1 MKAIVQN
8 EYGTTDVLTLTDLP
22 EPEAGPD
29 GVVVRIRAAA
39 VDPGVWHLMEGT
51 PYLVRLMGFGV
62 RRPKARVRG
71 LDFAGVVHAVGGN
84 VTRFRPGDEVFGTCE
99 GSFAEYALT
108 TVDRVTKKPERLSFE
123 EAAAVPI
130 SAFTA
135 LQALRNR
142 GQVAPRQKVL
152 VIGAG
157 GGVGTFAVQIAKAF
171 GAEVDGVCGTGK
183 VELVRSLGATRV
195 FDYTRE
201 DFGGGYD
208 LILDTAG
215 NRSLT
220 SLRES
225 LTPQGTLVIV
235 GGEGKGKWIGP
246 VGRNLRAL
254 LLGPF
259 VKQKLRG
266 LFSTENQ
273 DDLQTLRAL
282 IEAEKLTPVIDRAF
296 SLVEVPEAISH
307 VHEGHARGKVVIT
320 I

>member
-1 MKAIVQN
+1 MKAIAQN
-8 EYGTTDVLTLTDLP
+8 EYGTTDVLTVTKLP

-29 GVVVRIRAAA
+29 DVVVRIRAAA

-71 LDFAGVVHAVGGN
+71 LDFAGVVHAVGEN
-84 VTRFRPGDEVFGTCE
+84 VTPFRPGDEVFGTCE

-108 TVDRVTKKPERLSFE
+108 TVDRLAKKPERLGFE

-135 LQALRNR
+135 LQALRDR
-142 GQVAPRQKVL
+142 GRVAPRQKVL

-171 GAEVDGVCGTGK
+171 GAEVDGVCGTDK
-183 VELVRSLGATRV
+183 VELVRSLGASRV

-201 DFGGGYD
+201 DFGDGYD

-220 SLRES
+220 SLRAS

-235 GGEGKGKWIGP
+235 GGEGKGRWVGP

-266 LFSTENQ
+266 LFSRENG

-282 IEAEKLTPVIDRAF
+282 IEAGKLTPVIDRAF
-296 SLVEVPEAISH
+296 SLAEVPEAIRY
-307 VHEGHARGKVVIT
+307 VREGHAHGKVVIT

>member
-8 EYGTTDVLTLTDLP
+8 EYGTTDVLQPADLP

-29 GVVVRIRAAA
+29 GVVVQVRAAG
-39 VDPGVWHLMEGT
+39 VDPGVWHLMEGS

-71 LDFAGVVHAVGGN
+71 MDFAGVVHAVGGD
-84 VTRFRPGDEVFGTCE
+84 VTRFRPGDEVFGTCQ
-99 GSFAEYALT
+99 GSFAEYAVT
-108 TVDRVTKKPERLSFE
+108 TVDSIARKPERLGFD

-135 LQALRNR
+135 LQALRDR
-142 GQVAPRQKVL
+142 GRVAPRQKVL
-152 VIGAG
+152 IIGAG

-183 VELVRSLGATRV
+183 VDLVRSLGATRV

-208 LILDTAG
+208 LIIDTAG

-220 SLRES
+220 SLRKS
-225 LTPQGTLVIV
+225 LTPRGTLVLV
-235 GGEGKGKWIGP
+235 GGETEGKWIGA
-246 VGRNLRAL
+246 VGRTLRAL
-254 LLGPF
+254 ALGPF

-266 LFSTENQ
+266 LISTENQ

-282 IEAEKLTPVIDRAF
+282 IEAGKVTPVIDRAY
-296 SLVEVPEAISH
+296 SLAEAPEA
-307 VHEGHARGKVVIT
+307 VRYVRDGHTSGKVVIT

>member
-8 EYGTTDVLTLTDLP
+8 EYGTTDVLQPADLP

-29 GVVVRIRAAA
+29 GVVVRVRAAG
-39 VDPGVWHLMEGT
+39 VDPGVWHLMEGS

-71 LDFAGVVHAVGGN
+71 MDFAGVVHAVGGD
-84 VTRFRPGDEVFGTCE
+84 VTRFRPGDEVFGTCQ

-108 TVDRVTKKPERLSFE
+108 IVDSIARKPERLGFD

-135 LQALRNR
+135 LQALRDR
-142 GQVAPRQKVL
+142 GRVAPRQKVL
-152 VIGAG
+152 IIGAG

-183 VELVRSLGATRV
+183 VDLVRSLGAARV

-208 LILDTAG
+208 LIIDTAG

-220 SLRES
+220 SLRKS
-225 LTPQGTLVIV
+225 LTPRGTLVLV
-235 GGEGKGKWIGP
+235 GGETEGKWIGA
-246 VGRNLRAL
+246 VGRTLRAL
-254 LLGPF
+254 VLGPF

-266 LFSTENQ
+266 LISTENQ

-282 IEAEKLTPVIDRAF
+282 IEAGKVTPVIDRAY
-296 SLVEVPEAISH
+296 SLAEAPEA
-307 VHEGHARGKVVIT
+307 VRYVRDGHTSGKVVIT
-320 I
+320 V

>member
-8 EYGTTDVLTLTDLP
+8 EYGTTDVLQPADLP

-29 GVVVRIRAAA
+29 GVVVRVRAAG
-39 VDPGVWHLMEGT
+39 VDPGVWHLMEGS

-71 LDFAGVVHAVGGN
+71 MDFAGVVHAVGGE
-84 VTRFRPGDEVFGTCE
+84 VTRFRPGDEVFGTCQ

-108 TVDRVTKKPERLSFE
+108 TVDSIARKPERLGFD

-135 LQALRNR
+135 LQALRDR
-142 GQVAPRQKVL
+142 GRVAPRQKVL
-152 VIGAG
+152 IIGAG

-183 VELVRSLGATRV
+183 VDLARSLGAARV

-208 LILDTAG
+208 LIIDTAG

-220 SLRES
+220 SLRKS
-225 LTPQGTLVIV
+225 LTPRGTLVLV
-235 GGEGKGKWIGP
+235 GGETEGKWIGA
-246 VGRNLRAL
+246 VGRTLRAL
-254 LLGPF
+254 VLGPF

-266 LFSTENQ
+266 LISTENQ

-282 IEAEKLTPVIDRAF
+282 IEAGKVTPVIDRAY
-296 SLVEVPEAISH
+296 SLAEAPEA
-307 VHEGHARGKVVIT
+307 VRYVRDGHTSGKVVIT
-320 I
+320 V

>member
-8 EYGTTDVLTLTDLP
+8 EYGTADVLKPADLP
-22 EPEAGPD
+22 EPETGPD
-29 GVVVRIRAAA
+29 GVVVRVRAAG
-39 VDPGVWHLMEGT
+39 VDPGVWHLMEGS

-71 LDFAGVVHAVGGN
+71 MDFAGVVHAVGGE
-84 VTRFRPGDEVFGTCE
+84 VTRFRPGDEVFGTCQ

-108 TVDRVTKKPERLSFE
+108 TVDRIARKPERLGFG

-135 LQALRNR
+135 LQALRDR
-142 GQVAPRQKVL
+142 GRVAPRQKVL
-152 VIGAG
+152 IIGAG

-183 VELVRSLGATRV
+183 VDLVRSLGTARV

-208 LILDTAG
+208 LIVDTAG

-220 SLRES
+220 SLRKS
-225 LTPQGTLVIV
+225 LTPRGTLVLV
-235 GGEGKGKWIGP
+235 GGETEGKWIGA
-246 VGRNLRAL
+246 VGRTLRGL
-254 LLGPF
+254 VLGPF
-259 VKQKLRG
+259 VKQKLRA
-266 LFSTENQ
+266 LMSKENQ

-282 IEAEKLTPVIDRAF
+282 IEAGKVTPVIDRAY
-296 SLVEVPEAISH
+296 SLAEAPEA
-307 VHEGHARGKVVIT
+307 VRYVREGHTSGKVVIT

>member
-1 MKAIVQN
+1 MKAIAQN

-71 LDFAGVVHAVGGN
+71 LDFAGVVHAVGDG
-84 VTRFRPGDEVFGTCE
+84 VTRFRPGDEVFGTCQ
-99 GSFAEYALT
+99 GAFAEYALT
-108 TVDRVTKKPERLSFE
+108 TVDKIARKPERLGFD

-135 LQALRNR
+135 LQALRDKGR
-142 GQVAPRQKVL
+142 VAPRQKVL

-157 GGVGTFAVQIAKAF
+157 GGVGSFAVQIAKAF

-183 VELVRSLGATRV
+183 VDLVRALGANRV

-215 NRSLT
+215 NRPLS
-220 SLRES
+220 SLRKA
-225 LTPQGTLVIV
+225 LAPQGTLVLV
-235 GGEGKGKWIGP
+235 GGESEGKWIGA
-246 VGRNLRAL
+246 VGRNVRAL

-259 VKQKLRG
+259 VKHKLRG
-266 LFSTENQ
+266 LFSTENH

-282 IEAEKLTPVIDRAF
+282 IEAGKLTPVVDRTY
-296 SLVEVPEAISH
+296 SLAEVPEAIRY
-307 VHEGHARGKVVIT
+307 VREGHVRGKVVIT
-320 I
+320 V

>member
-1 MKAIVQN
+1 MKAIAQN

-71 LDFAGVVHAVGGN
+71 LDFAGVVHTVGDG
-84 VTRFRPGDEVFGTCE
+84 VTRYRSGDEVFGTCQ

-108 TVDRVTKKPERLSFE
+108 TVDKIARKPERLGFG

-135 LQALRNR
+135 LQALRDR
-142 GQVAPRQKVL
+142 GRLAPRQKVL

-171 GAEVDGVCGTGK
+171 GAEVDGVCGTAK
-183 VELVRSLGATRV
+183 VDLVRSLGANRV

-215 NRSLT
+215 SRPLAA
-220 SLRES
+220 LRKA
-225 LTPQGTLVIV
+225 LTPQGTLVLV
-235 GGEGKGKWIGP
+235 GGESEGKWIGA
-246 VGRNLRAL
+246 VGRNVRAL
-254 LLGPF
+254 LLRPF

-266 LFSTENQ
+266 LFSTEKQ

-282 IEAEKLTPVIDRAF
+282 IEAEKLTPVIDRVYA
-296 SLVEVPEAISH
+296 LAEVPEAIRY
-307 VHEGHARGKVVIT
+307 VREGHARGKVVIT
-320 I
+320 V

>member
-8 EYGTTDVLTLTDLP
+8 EYGTTDVLQPADLP
-22 EPEAGPD
+22 EPETGSD
-29 GVVVRIRAAA
+29 GVVVRIRAAG
-39 VDPGVWHLMEGT
+39 VDPGVWHLMEGS

-71 LDFAGVVHAVGGN
+71 MDFAGVVHAVGGE
-84 VTRFRPGDEVFGTCE
+84 VTRFQPGDEVFGTCQ

-108 TVDRVTKKPERLSFE
+108 TVDSIARKPKRLGFD

-135 LQALRNR
+135 LQALRDR
-142 GQVAPRQKVL
+142 GRVAPRQKVL
-152 VIGAG
+152 IIGAG

-183 VELVRSLGATRV
+183 IDLVRSLGAARV

-208 LILDTAG
+208 LIVDTAG

-220 SLRES
+220 SLRKS
-225 LTPQGTLVIV
+225 LTPRGTLVLV
-235 GGEGKGKWIGP
+235 GGETEGKWIGA
-246 VGRNLRAL
+246 VGRTLRAL
-254 LLGPF
+254 MLGPF

-266 LFSTENQ
+266 LISTENQ

-282 IEAEKLTPVIDRAF
+282 IEAGKVTPVIDRAY
-296 SLVEVPEAISH
+296 SLAEAPEA
-307 VHEGHARGKVVIT
+307 VRYVREGHTSGKVVIT

>member
-8 EYGTTDVLTLTDLP
+8 EYGTTDVLQPADLP

-29 GVVVRIRAAA
+29 GVVVRVRAAG
-39 VDPGVWHLMEGT
+39 VDPGVWHLMEGS

-71 LDFAGVVHAVGGN
+71 MDFAGVVHAVGGE
-84 VTRFRPGDEVFGTCE
+84 VTRFRPGDEVFGTCQ

-108 TVDRVTKKPERLSFE
+108 TVDSIARKPERLGFD

-135 LQALRNR
+135 LQALRDR
-142 GQVAPRQKVL
+142 GRVAPRQKVL
-152 VIGAG
+152 IIGAG

-183 VELVRSLGATRV
+183 VDLVRSLGAARV

-208 LILDTAG
+208 LIVDTAG

-220 SLRES
+220 SLRKS
-225 LTPQGTLVIV
+225 LTPRGTLVLV
-235 GGEGKGKWIGP
+235 GGETDGKWIGA
-246 VGRNLRAL
+246 VGRTLRAL
-254 LLGPF
+254 VLGPF

-266 LFSTENQ
+266 LISTENQ

-282 IEAEKLTPVIDRAF
+282 IEAGKVTPVIDRAY
-296 SLVEVPEAISH
+296 SLAEAPEA
-307 VHEGHARGKVVIT
+307 VRYVRDGHTSGKVVIT
-320 I
+320 V

>member
-1 MKAIVQN
+1 MKAIAQN
-8 EYGTTDVLTLTDLP
+8 EYGSTDVLTLTDLP
-22 EPEAGPD
+22 EPEAGPG

-71 LDFAGVVHAVGGN
+71 LDFAGVVHAVGDG
-84 VTRFRPGDEVFGTCE
+84 VSRFRPGDEVFGTCQ

-108 TVDRVTKKPERLSFE
+108 TVDKIARKPGRLGFD

-135 LQALRNR
+135 LQALRDR
-142 GQVAPRQKVL
+142 GRVAPRQKVL

-183 VELVRSLGATRV
+183 VDLVRSLGASRV

-215 NRSLT
+215 NRSLV
-220 SLRES
+220 SLRKA
-225 LTPQGTLVIV
+225 LTPRGTLVLV
-235 GGEGKGKWIGP
+235 GGESDGKWIGA
-246 VGRNLRAL
+246 VGRNVRAL
-254 LLGPF
+254 LIGPF

-266 LFSTENQ
+266 LFSTEDQ

-282 IEAEKLTPVIDRAF
+282 VEAGKLTPVIDRAY
-296 SLVEVPEAISH
+296 SLAEVPEAIRY
-307 VHEGHARGKVVIT
+307 VREGHARGKVVIT
-320 I
+320 V